1 MKKIFFIIVF
11 LGLTISANASN
22 SPQSILAEMFK
33 SIEKNWFPAKYSKF
47 KSLELSGDMS
57 ITVPYSSVSRRL
69 KFVQGDLSFSF
80 NFDGVLQPSG
90 VCKFNLQG
98 DFGNVV
104 YCVMPS
110 KTITYSEDFNAYSLS
125 DSQTTNLNNFKS
137 YFITKINALKD
148 NFMSGRWNYQIQYN
162 VVLGGDKCFKIT
174 AFTPERKK
182 EGERRNRRSN
192 VIKLKDLLT
201 FYKKGKVV
209 FFIRKKDFLPLRI
222 EYSNTEQNIDSTITF
237 FYGNQKQPASM
248 YIEGTAA
255 NVSGRG
261 DASIGYGNGILSY
274 IQISFSNALNQ
285 SYTFSANFN
294 FKPNVDKTE
303 FIFLPP
309 ADAKAM
315 GRENLKLL
323 ILSNIAGTLL
333 RMQQAGINIK
343 TLKF

>member
-1 MKKIFFIIVF
+1 MKRFTAIILIFLMPFT
-11 LGLTISANASN
+11 LKAET
-22 SPQSILAEMFK
+22 PQRILRQMFESIKA
-33 SIEKNWFPAKYSKF
+33 NWFPSNYAKF

-57 ITVPYSSVSRRL
+57 ITVPYSSVSKRL
-69 KFVQGDLSFSF
+69 KYVQGDLSFAF
-80 NFDGVLQPSG
+80 NFSGVLQPSG

-98 DFGNVV
+98 DFGNVT
-104 YCVMPS
+104 YCVTPS
-110 KTITYSEDFNAYSLS
+110 KTITYSEDFNAYSIS
-125 DSQTTNLNNFKS
+125 DSNTSNLNNFKS
-137 YFITKINALKD
+137 YFIKKVNALKD
-148 NFMSGRWNYQIQYN
+148 NFTSGRWNFQIQN
-162 VVLGGDKCFKIT
+162 TVVLGGDKCYKVT
-174 AFTPERKK
+174 AFTPVK
-182 EGERRNRRSN
+182 EGQRRNKRSN

-209 FFIRKKDFLPLRI
+209 FFIRHKDYLPVKI
-222 EYSNTEQNIDSTITF
+222 EYSNPEQNIDSTITF

-248 YIEGTAA
+248 YVEGTAA

-274 IQISFSNALNQ
+274 IQLSFSNALNQ

-294 FKPNVDKTE
+294 FKPTVDKTE
-303 FIFLPP
+303 FMFLPP
-309 ADAKAM
+309 SDAQVM

>member
-1 MKKIFFIIVF
+1 MRKILFVTLIVILSF
-11 LGLTISANASN
+11 SVKASD
-22 SPQSILAEMFK
+22 SPQRILGKMFDSIKA
-33 SIEKNWFPAKYSKF
+33 NWFPAKYSKF

-57 ITVPYSSVSRRL
+57 ITVPYSSVSKRL
-69 KFVQGDLSFSF
+69 KYVQGDLSFSF
-80 NFDGVLQPSG
+80 NFSGVLKPSG

-104 YCVMPS
+104 YCVTPS
-110 KTITYSEDFNAYSLS
+110 KTVTYSEDFNAYSIS
-125 DSQTTNLNNFKS
+125 DSKTTNLNNFKS
-137 YFITKINALKD
+137 YFIKKVNLLKE
-148 NFMSGRWNYQIQYN
+148 NFESGRWNFQIQNN
-162 VVLGGDKCFKIT
+162 VVLGGDKCYKVT
-174 AFTPERKK
+174 AFTPVK
-182 EGERRNRRSN
+182 EGQRRNKRSN
-192 VIKLKDLLT
+192 VIKLNELLT

-209 FFIRKKDFLPLRI
+209 FFIRKKDFLPVRI
-222 EYSNTEQNIDSTITF
+222 EYSNPEQNIDSVITF

-261 DASIGYGNGILSY
+261 DASIGYGNNILSY

-285 SYTFSANFN
+285 SYSFTANFN
-294 FKPNVDKTE
+294 FKPTVDRSE

-309 ADAKAM
+309 SDAQVM